1 MNRKFLNVLLL
12 AIAVI
17 GLASC
22 GDDDKFQGQGLKTV
36 SDGACVVGYGT
47 SSIPGNLSY
56 IDYTTGES
64 TTNAFAEANG
74 ISLGTGANDG
84 LVYGS
89 KMYIVVDG
97 SATIEVVDKNTMKSI
112 KQIKTT
118 DLLGKDLGTN
128 LGTNP
133 RHIIAGNGKIY
144 FTTYHGIVAAVDTAS
159 YTLTNKYTVGS
170 YPEGLVEVGNYIYV
184 ANSDYGMGKGTI
196 SEINLT
202 DGSVETQVISGVT
215 NPVKLFYANNSLYV
229 LDNGSYD
236 SSYNQIGAGVKLING
251 TTSTTLFDA
260 TMADLYQ
267 GNFYFVNAAYSVG
280 ATNPVTYGIYT
291 LATKTTTAFAGTVD
305 SPAQIAVDPITGRVF
320 IASNSISSETHKAD
334 YNMNGYVREFTSTG
348 AKVKDYVCGAS
359 PTAIFFNYGYEKVN

>member
-1 MNRKFLNVLLL
+1 MNRKFLNVLFLV
-12 AIAVI
+12 IAVL

-22 GDDDKFQGQGLKTV
+22 SEDDKYEGVGLKAV
-36 SDGACVVGYGT
+36 SDGAYVVGYGT
-47 SSIPGNLSY
+47 STIPANLSY
-56 IDYTTGES
+56 IDYTSGES
-64 TTNAFAEANG
+64 TTNVFAKANG
-74 ISLGTGANDG
+74 SSLGMGANDG

-89 KMYIVVDG
+89 KMYIVVDN
-97 SATIEVVDKNTMKSI
+97 SATIEVVDKTTLKSI

-118 DLLGKDLGTN
+118 DLLGTDLGTD
-128 LGTNP
+128 P

-170 YPEGLVEVGNYIYV
+170 YPEGLVGVGNYIYV

-202 DGSVETQVISGVT
+202 NGVVQTETISGVT

-229 LDNGSYD
+229 LDYGSYD
-236 SSYNQIGAGVKLING
+236 ADSKQVGAGLKQING
-251 TTSTTLFDA
+251 TSSTTLFDA

-267 GNFYFVNAAYSVG
+267 GNFYFVNAAYK
-280 ATNPVTYGIYT
+280 AKEVTYGIYT
-291 LATKTTTAFAGTVD
+291 LTTKTTTAFAGTVD
-305 SPAQIAVDPITGRVF
+305 SPAQIAVDPINGRVF
-320 IASNSISSETHKAD
+320 IASNSMNADNSYPD
-334 YNMNGYVREFTSTG
+334 YNKNGYVREFTSTG
-348 AKVKDYVCGAS
+348 TKVKDYVCGAA

>member
-22 GDDDKFQGQGLKTV
+22 GDDDKYQGQGLKTV

-64 TTNAFAEANG
+64 TTNAFAKANG
-74 ISLGTGANDG
+74 SSLGTGANDG

-128 LGTNP
+128 P

-159 YTLTNKYTVGS
+159 YALTNKYTVGS
-170 YPEGLVEVGNYIYV
+170 YPEGLVGVGNYIYV
-184 ANSDYGMGKGTI
+184 ANSDYGMGKGSI
-196 SEINLT
+196 SAINLT
-202 DGSVETQVISGVT
+202 DGSVETETISGVV
-215 NPVKLFYANNSLYV
+215 NPVKLFYANNCLYV
-229 LDNGSYD
+229 LDLGSYD
-236 SSYNQIGAGVKLING
+236 AKYNQVGAGVKLISG
-251 TTSTTLFDA
+251 TSSTTLFDA

-267 GNFYFVNAAYSVG
+267 GNFYFVNAAYG
-280 ATNPVTYGIYT
+280 AKDDKGNTLVTYGIYT
-291 LATKTTTAFAGTVD
+291 LTTGTKTAFAGSVD
-305 SPAQIAVDPITGRVF
+305 SPAQIAVDPINGRVF
-320 IASNSISSETHKAD
+320 IASNSMNADNSYPD
-334 YNMNGYVREFTSTG
+334 YNKNGYVREFTSMGT
-348 AKVKDYVCGAS
+348 KVKDYVCGAA
-359 PTAIFFNYGYEKVN
+359 PTAIFFNCGYEKVN

>member
-1 MNRKFLNVLLL
+1 MNKRFLNVLLL

-22 GDDDKFQGQGLKTV
+22 GDDDKYQGEGLKSV
-36 SDGACVVGYGT
+36 SNGACVVGYGT

-56 IDYTTGES
+56 IDYTSGES
-64 TTNAFAEANG
+64 TTNVFVKANG
-74 ISLGTGANDG
+74 SSLGMGANDG

-89 KMYIVVDG
+89 KMYIVVDN
-97 SATIEVVDKNTMKSI
+97 SATIEVVDKTTLKSI

-118 DLLGKDLGTN
+118 DLLGTDLGTD
-128 LGTNP
+128 P

-144 FTTYHGIVAAVDTAS
+144 FTTYRGVVAAVDTTTYALS
-159 YTLTNKYTVGS
+159 NKYTVGS
-170 YPEGLVEVGNYIYV
+170 YPEGLIGVGHYIYV
-184 ANSDYGMGKGTI
+184 ANSDYGNGKGTI

-202 DGSVETQVISGVT
+202 NGSVETQAISGVT

-236 SSYNQIGAGVKLING
+236 ASYNQVGAGLKQIIG
-251 TTSTTLFDA
+251 TSSTTLFNA

-267 GNFYFVNAAYSVG
+267 GNFYFVNAAYG
-280 ATNPVTYGIYT
+280 AKDVTYGIYT

-320 IASNSISSETHKAD
+320 IASNSISSETHAPD

-348 AKVKDYVCGAS
+348 TKVKDYVCGAS
-359 PTAIFFNYGYEKVN
+359 PAAIFFNYGYEKVN

>member
-1 MNRKFLNVLLL
+1 MNRKFLNVLFLVT
-12 AIAVI
+12 AIL

-22 GDDDKFQGQGLKTV
+22 GEDDKYEGVGLKAV
-36 SDGACVVGYGT
+36 SDGAYVVAYGT
-47 SSIPGNLSY
+47 STNPANLSY
-56 IDYTTGES
+56 IDYKNSES
-64 TTNAFAEANG
+64 TTNVFTKANG
-74 ISLGTGANDG
+74 SSLGTGANDG

-97 SATIEVVDKNTMKSI
+97 SATIEVVDKTTLKSI

-118 DLLGKDLGTN
+118 DLLGTD

-144 FTTYHGIVAAVDTAS
+144 FTTYHGVVAAVDTTTYA
-159 YTLTNKYTVGS
+159 LANKYTVGS
-170 YPEGLVEVGNYIYV
+170 YPEGLVGAGNYIYV
-184 ANSDYGMGKGTI
+184 ANSNYGMGKGTI
-196 SEINLT
+196 SAINLT
-202 DGSVETQVISGVT
+202 NGSVDTQTISGVT

-229 LDNGSYD
+229 LDYGSYD
-236 SSYNQIGAGVKLING
+236 ANYKQVGAGVKLISG
-251 TTSTTLFDA
+251 TSSTTLFDA

-267 GNFYFVNAAYSVG
+267 GNFYFVNAAYK
-280 ATNPVTYGIYT
+280 AKDVTYGIYT

-320 IASNSISSETHKAD
+320 IASNSMNADNSYPD
-334 YNMNGYVREFTSTG
+334 YNKNGYVREFTSMGT
-348 AKVKDYVCGAS
+348 KVKDYVCGAS

>member
-1 MNRKFLNVLLL
+1 MNRKFLNVFLL

-22 GDDDKFQGQGLKTV
+22 GDDDKYQGEGLKTV
-36 SDGACVVGYGT
+36 SDGAYVVGYGT

-64 TTNAFAEANG
+64 TNNVFAKANG
-74 ISLGTGANDG
+74 SSLGTGANDG

-97 SATIEVVDKNTMKSI
+97 SSTIEVVNKNTMKSI

-118 DLLGKDLGTN
+118 DLLGKD

-170 YPEGLVEVGNYIYV
+170 YPEGLVGVGNYIYV

-202 DGSVETQVISGVT
+202 NGVVQTETISGVT

-229 LDNGSYD
+229 LDYGSYD
-236 SSYNQIGAGVKLING
+236 ADSKQVGAGLKQING
-251 TTSTTLFDA
+251 TSSTTLFDA

-267 GNFYFVNAAYSVG
+267 GNFYFVNAAYK
-280 ATNPVTYGIYT
+280 AKEVTYGIYT
-291 LATKTTTAFAGTVD
+291 LTTKTTTAFAGTVD
-305 SPAQIAVDPITGRVF
+305 SPAQIAVDPINGRVF
-320 IASNSISSETHKAD
+320 IASNSMNADNSYPD
-334 YNMNGYVREFTSTG
+334 YNKNGYVREFTSTG
-348 AKVKDYVCGAS
+348 TKVKDYVCGAA

>member
-1 MNRKFLNVLLL
+1 MNKRFLNVLLL

-22 GDDDKFQGQGLKTV
+22 GDDDKYQGEGLKSV
-36 SDGACVVGYGT
+36 SKGACVVGYGT

-128 LGTNP
+128 P

-170 YPEGLVEVGNYIYV
+170 YPEGLVVGVDNYIYV
-184 ANSDYGMGKGTI
+184 ANSNYGMGNGTI
-196 SEINLT
+196 SAINLT

-320 IASNSISSETHKAD
+320 IASNSMSADNSYPD
-334 YNMNGYVREFTSTG
+334 YNKNGYVREFTSMGT
-348 AKVKDYVCGAS
+348 KVKDYVCGAA
-359 PTAIFFNYGYEKVN
+359 PTAIFFNCGYEKVN

>member
-1 MNRKFLNVLLL
+1 MNRNFLNVLFLV
-12 AIAVI
+12 AAVL

-22 GDDDKFQGQGLKTV
+22 SEDNKYEGVGLKAV
-36 SDGACVVGYGT
+36 SDGAYVVAYGT
-47 SSIPGNLSY
+47 STNPANLSY
-56 IDYTTGES
+56 IDYTSGES
-64 TTNAFAEANG
+64 TTSVFAKANG
-74 ISLGTGANDG
+74 SSLGTGANDG

-97 SATIEVVDKNTMKSI
+97 SATIEVVDKTTLKSI

-118 DLLGKDLGTN
+118 DLLGTD

-144 FTTYHGIVAAVDTAS
+144 FTTYHGIVAAVDTTTYALS
-159 YTLTNKYTVGS
+159 NKYTVGS
-170 YPEGLVEVGNYIYV
+170 YPEGLVGVGNYIYV
-184 ANSDYGMGKGTI
+184 ANSNYGMGNGTI
-196 SEINLT
+196 SAINLT
-202 DGSVETQVISGVT
+202 NGSVETQAVSGVT

-229 LDNGSYD
+229 LDYGSYD
-236 SSYNQIGAGVKLING
+236 ANYKQVGAGVKLISG
-251 TTSTTLFDA
+251 TSSTTLFDA

-267 GNFYFVNAAYSVG
+267 GNFYFVNAAYK
-280 ATNPVTYGIYT
+280 AKDVTYGIYT

-320 IASNSISSETHKAD
+320 IASNSMNADNSYPD
-334 YNMNGYVREFTSTG
+334 YNKNGYVREFTSMGT
-348 AKVKDYVCGAS
+348 KVKDYVCGAS

>member
-1 MNRKFLNVLLL
+1 MNRKFLNVFLL

-22 GDDDKFQGQGLKTV
+22 GDDDKYQGEGLKTV
-36 SDGACVVGYGT
+36 SDGAYVVGYGT

-64 TTNAFAEANG
+64 TNNVFANANG
-74 ISLGTGANDG
+74 SSLGTGANDG

-97 SATIEVVDKNTMKSI
+97 SSTIEVVNKNTMKSI

-118 DLLGKDLGTN
+118 DLLGKD

-170 YPEGLVEVGNYIYV
+170 YPEGLVGVGNYIYV
-184 ANSDYGMGKGTI
+184 ANSDYGMGKGSI
-196 SEINLT
+196 SAINLT
-202 DGSVETQVISGVT
+202 DGSVETETISGVV

-236 SSYNQIGAGVKLING
+236 ASYNQVGAGLKQIIG
-251 TTSTTLFDA
+251 TSSTTLFNA
-260 TMADLYQ
+260 TIADLYQ
-267 GNFYFVNAAYSVG
+267 GNFYFVNAAYG
-280 ATNPVTYGIYT
+280 AKDDKGNTLVTYGIYT
-291 LATKTTTAFAGTVD
+291 LTTGTKTAFAGSVD
-305 SPAQIAVDPITGRVF
+305 SPAQIAVDPINGRVF
-320 IASNSISSETHKAD
+320 IASNSMNADNSYPD
-334 YNMNGYVREFTSTG
+334 YNKNGYVREFTSMGTI
-348 AKVKDYVCGAS
+348 VKDYVCGSS
-359 PTAIFFNYGYEKVN
+359 PSAIFFNYGYEKVN

>member
-1 MNRKFLNVLLL
+1 MNRNFLNVLFLV
-12 AIAVI
+12 AAVL

-22 GDDDKFQGQGLKTV
+22 SEDNKYEGVGLKAV
-36 SDGACVVGYGT
+36 SDGAYVVAYGT
-47 SSIPGNLSY
+47 STNPANLSY
-56 IDYTTGES
+56 IDYTSGES
-64 TTNAFAEANG
+64 TTSVFAKANG
-74 ISLGTGANDG
+74 SSLGTGANDG

-97 SATIEVVDKNTMKSI
+97 SATIEVVDKTTLKSI

-118 DLLGKDLGTN
+118 DLLGTE

-144 FTTYHGIVAAVDTAS
+144 FTTYHGIVAAVDTTTYALS
-159 YTLTNKYTVGS
+159 NKYTVGS

-184 ANSDYGMGKGTI
+184 ANSNYGMGNGTI
-196 SEINLT
+196 SAINLT

>member
-1 MNRKFLNVLLL
+1 MNRNFLNVLFLV
-12 AIAVI
+12 AAVL

-22 GDDDKFQGQGLKTV
+22 SEDNKYEGVGLKAV
-36 SDGACVVGYGT
+36 SDGAYVVAYGT
-47 SSIPGNLSY
+47 STNPANLSY
-56 IDYTTGES
+56 IDYTSGES
-64 TTNAFAEANG
+64 TTSVFAKANG
-74 ISLGTGANDG
+74 SSLGTGANDG

-97 SATIEVVDKNTMKSI
+97 SATIEVVDKTTLKSI

-118 DLLGKDLGTN
+118 DLLGTE

-144 FTTYHGIVAAVDTAS
+144 FTTYHGIVAAVDTTTYALS
-159 YTLTNKYTVGS
+159 NKYTVGS
-170 YPEGLVEVGNYIYV
+170 YPEGLVGVDNYIYV
-184 ANSDYGMGKGTI
+184 ANSNYGMGNGTI
-196 SEINLT
+196 SAINLT

-334 YNMNGYVREFTSTG
+334 YNKNGYVREFTSMGTT
-348 AKVKDYVCGAS
+348 VKDYVCGAA
-359 PTAIFFNYGYEKVN
+359 PTAIFFNCGYEKVN

>member
-1 MNRKFLNVLLL
+1 MNRKILNVFLL

-22 GDDDKFQGQGLKTV
+22 GDDDKYQGEGLKTV
-36 SDGACVVGYGT
+36 SDGAYVVGYGT

-56 IDYTTGES
+56 IDYTKGES
-64 TTNAFAEANG
+64 TTNVFAKANG
-74 ISLGTGANDG
+74 SSLGTGANDG

-97 SATIEVVDKNTMKSI
+97 SSTIEVVNKNTMKSI

-118 DLLGKDLGTN
+118 DLLGKD

-170 YPEGLVEVGNYIYV
+170 YPEGLVGVGNYIYV

-202 DGSVETQVISGVT
+202 NGVVQTETISGVT

-229 LDNGSYD
+229 LDYGSYD
-236 SSYNQIGAGVKLING
+236 ASYNQVGAGVKLING

-267 GNFYFVNAAYSVG
+267 GNFYFVNAAYRVDG
-280 ATNPVTYGIYT
+280 AGKVTYGIYT
-291 LATKTTTAFAGTVD
+291 LTTGTTTAFAGTVD

-320 IASNSISSETHKAD
+320 IASLNISAETHDPD
-334 YNMNGYVREFTSTG
+334 YNINGYVREFTSMGT
-348 AKVKDYVCGAS
+348 KVKDYVCGSA